1 MKRLTVTII
10 ACMMAVVAVFAQ
22 SKKNNT
28 LTGRVLDSETGEALM
43 RCSVA
48 LMSEDTTKLITGT
61 VTAQDGSFTLKN
73 VKNGSYVTRITYI
86 GYHNF
91 YHKKVVTDEAASH
104 KLGTVLLVPAS
115 IELQSAVVTAQMKEV
130 EVKDDTLMFNA
141 AAFKVPEGSVLEELI
156 RKLPGVTI
164 EDDGT
169 IKVNGK
175 TVKKILV
182 EGKEFFSDNKNM
194 AMKNLP
200 TEIIDKVKTYD
211 KQSDL
216 SRITGIDD
224 GEEETVIDLSIK
236 KGMRQGWFGNV
247 DLGYGSEERYTE
259 KLSLNRFQDNLQASV
274 IGSINNIN
282 DQTGGGGGR
291 ARNNGITTSGQ
302 VGLRLVM
309 DKKNVEWG
317 GNIQYS
323 GQKTNSTSS
332 TASQNFV
339 SRNASYS
346 NRWSESINRNKQ
358 LRGDF
363 KLELKIDSLTT
374 LLFRPQFSYRTNDS
388 ESNNESL
395 TFNADPYLD
404 GIVTNPLRQR
414 NLINDSIKVN
424 ENASESWSDGSSYNV
439 GGNIMLNRQLGGKPW
454 FGPAPVKGKKGRNI
468 GIRFNGS
475 VSGTENKTY
484 NFSNVIYH
492 QRNDSTD
499 LTYRHRST
507 PQDSRNYS
515 IGFNYSEPILRNLFA
530 QVNYSYNY
538 DKRHSDGKTYDFGHV
553 DSIGEKL
560 WEQYGQFGLLA
571 PNYFEFVSDSLSR
584 YSDNFNYTHN
594 LELSFRYIT
603 SILNLSVGVRYECQR
618 QKMVYQYQG
627 LDTIASRTFSRI
639 SPTLNA
645 RFRFDKQHTLR
656 LTYRGNTQQPSM
668 TDMFNLEDKSNPL
681 NIREGN
687 PDLKPSFTN
696 NVTADYNR
704 YFAST
709 NQSLFGRFTFSNTF
723 NSISNRTEY
732 NEETGGQRTR
742 PENING
748 DWKTGGNIGFN
759 TPLIWQKLMLNTNTS
774 ASYSNSAAYIY
785 QNKETMK
792 NNVKQTSLGEN
803 ISFTVRLNSFDVRTF
818 GNVRWTK
825 AVSEVIDASNRNT
838 FDFHYG
844 LSSTGNFDN
853 GFGYSTDIGVSSRR
867 GYASASMNTDEIIWN
882 AQVSYRFF
890 KNRVATVSLAA
901 YDILHQRSNISR
913 MLTATSRS
921 DSETNAI
928 NSYVMCHF
936 IYRLNLF
943 GSREARRNMRNANFN
958 MFDGEGRE
966 GGREGN
972 REGVRERG
980 GFRASGFGGMR
991 GGGR

>member
-1 MKRLTVTII
+1 
-10 ACMMAVVAVFAQ
+10 
-22 SKKNNT
+22 
-28 LTGRVLDSETGEALM
+28 
-43 RCSVA
+43 
-48 LMSEDTTKLITGT
+48 
-61 VTAQDGSFTLKN
+61 
-73 VKNGSYVTRITYI
+73 
-86 GYHNF
+86 
-91 YHKKVVTDEAASH
+91 
-104 KLGTVLLVPAS
+104 
-115 IELQSAVVTAQMKEV
+115 
-130 EVKDDTLMFNA
+130 
-141 AAFKVPEGSVLEELI
+141 
-156 RKLPGVTI
+156 
-164 EDDGT
+164 
-169 IKVNGK
+169 
-175 TVKKILV
+175 
-182 EGKEFFSDNKNM
+182 
-194 AMKNLP
+194 
-200 TEIIDKVKTYD
+200 
-211 KQSDL
+211 
-216 SRITGIDD
+216 
-224 GEEETVIDLSIK
+224 
-236 KGMRQGWFGNV
+236 
-247 DLGYGSEERYTE
+247 
-259 KLSLNRFQDNLQASV
+259 
-274 IGSINNIN
+274 
-282 DQTGGGGGR
+282 
-291 ARNNGITTSGQ
+291 
-302 VGLRLVM
+302 
-309 DKKNVEWG
+309 
-317 GNIQYS
+317 
-323 GQKTNSTSS
+323 
-332 TASQNFV
+332 
-339 SRNASYS
+339 
-346 NRWSESINRNKQ
+346 
-358 LRGDF
+358 
-363 KLELKIDSLTT
+363 
-374 LLFRPQFSYRTNDS
+374 
-388 ESNNESL
+388 
-395 TFNADPYLD
+395 
-404 GIVTNPLRQR
+404 
-414 NLINDSIKVN
+414 
-424 ENASESWSDGSSYNV
+424 
-439 GGNIMLNRQLGGKPW
+439 MLNRQLGGKPW
-454 FGPAPVKGKKGRNI
+454 FGPAPVMGKSGRNI

-538 DKRHSDGKTYDFGHV
+538 DKRHSDGKTYDFGKV

-603 SILNLSVGVRYECQR
+603 SILNLSVGVRYERQR

-668 TDMFNLEDKSNPL
+668 TDMFNLVDKSNPL

-882 AQVSYRFF
+882 AQVSYRFL

-958 MFDGEGRE
+958 LFDGEGRE